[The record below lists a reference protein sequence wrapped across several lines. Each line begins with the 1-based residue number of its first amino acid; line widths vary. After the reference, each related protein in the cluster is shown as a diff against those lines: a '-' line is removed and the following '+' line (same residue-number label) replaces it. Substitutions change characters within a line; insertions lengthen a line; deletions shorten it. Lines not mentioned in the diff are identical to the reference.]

1 MATAY
6 NNGVYDNSK
15 FTPPPGPDNYSLS
28 ATQLSTYSAASPL
41 SGTTVDVFTVVLDTA
56 GTSNGDNVVGVL
68 FDTLTTLHELSALT
82 LTSPDGTD
90 TEIRCRLPAGAVIY
104 TTTKDGYNVKYTIP
118 SGTPSLSGLGL
129 AVGANFRRLRLLGY
143 K

>member
-1 MATAY
+1 MATSY
-6 NNGVYDNSK
+6 NNGVYDNSN
-15 FTPPPGPDNYSLS
+15 FTPPPSPDNYSLS

-56 GTSNGDNVVGVL
+56 GTTNGDNVVGVL

-82 LTSPDGTD
+82 LTSPDGTNS
-90 TEIRCRLPAGAVIY
+90 TIRCRLPVGAVIY
-104 TTTKDGYNVKYTIP
+104 TVTKDGYNVKYTIP